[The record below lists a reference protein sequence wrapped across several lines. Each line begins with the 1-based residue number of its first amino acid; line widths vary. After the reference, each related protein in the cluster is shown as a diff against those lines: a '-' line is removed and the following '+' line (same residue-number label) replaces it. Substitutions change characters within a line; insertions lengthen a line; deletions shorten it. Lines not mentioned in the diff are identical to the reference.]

1 MQYFYVPGTITYFNL
16 FNFDS
21 NWKYICTIIITS
33 YITMKTYNE
42 YLIESGD
49 VGGGGCQALLSSL
62 MSYCKPE
69 KLT

>member
-42 YLIESGD
+42 YLIESSSNLSNAT
-49 VGGGGCQALLSSL
+49 QLLSG
-62 MSYCKPE
+62 
-69 KLT
+69 

>member
-16 FNFDS
+16 FNFDN

-42 YLIESGD
+42 YLIESSSNLSNAT
-49 VGGGGCQALLSSL
+49 QLLSG
-62 MSYCKPE
+62 
-69 KLT
+69 

>member
-42 YLIESGD
+42 YLIESSSNLSNAT
-49 VGGGGCQALLSSL
+49 QLLSGWA
-62 MSYCKPE
+62 E
-69 KLT
+69 I

>member
-21 NWKYICTIIITS
+21 NWKYICTIIITN

-42 YLIESGD
+42 YLIESSSNLSNAT
-49 VGGGGCQALLSSL
+49 QLLSG
-62 MSYCKPE
+62 
-69 KLT
+69 